1 MNRNINGRSNDV
13 LLHQKLRSLLARKIY
28 EGEYEN
34 GALLPTER
42 ELAQKHGVSRV
53 TVRGTLARMHE
64 EGLIIRRQGHG
75 TRVKL
80 RKSGFPGVMDIIAV
94 IAPADNPFFASFI
107 SRFEAAAEDN
117 GAIVVFKA
125 AGRQPIED
133 ILFRFYERGIR
144 NIVVWPYDEVIN
156 IDSFVRL
163 RGLGMNLVI
172 FDRIVHS
179 GMADCIS
186 VDNADAIKM
195 LYGHLQSK
203 CGRKIVYIGWENDV
217 LTSNTDRERAFV
229 ALGGEDSVYRLPWR
243 KEQGVEK
250 DVAEALKRIP
260 DDTKGILCGNGV
272 IGIAARQYYSLRQR
286 DVSVVCVDDLPGAA
300 SLSLTAYAQPMEE
313 LASAAHRR
321 LVLQNTEANTWNA
334 KTLYLKGNLIVRK

>member
-1 MNRNINGRSNDV
+1 MKRKINGRSNDI
-13 LLHQKLRSLLARKIY
+13 LLHQKLRSILSRKIY

-42 ELAQKHGVSRV
+42 ELAQRHGVSRV

-94 IAPADNPFFASFI
+94 IAPAGNPFFASFI

-133 ILFRFYERGIR
+133 LLFRFYERGIR

-156 IDSFVRL
+156 IESFVRL
-163 RGLGMNLVI
+163 RGLGMNIVV
-172 FDRIVHS
+172 FDRVVHS
-179 GMADCIS
+179 DMADCVS
-186 VDNADAIKM
+186 VDNTDGITV
-195 LYGHLQSK
+195 LYRHLMAK
-203 CGRKIVYIGWENDV
+203 CGGKIVYIGWENDV
-217 LTSNTDRERAFV
+217 LTSNTDREKAFAAV
-229 ALGGEDSVYRLPWR
+229 GNEDSIYRLPWR
-243 KEQGVEK
+243 KEQDVEK
-250 DVAEALKRIP
+250 DVSSILKRLP
-260 DDTKGILCGNGV
+260 RDTRGILCGNGV
-272 IGIAARQYYSLRQR
+272 IGIAVRKNCLERKR
-286 DVSVVCVDDLPGAA
+286 NISVACVDDLPGAT
-300 SLSLTAYAQPMEE
+300 SLELTAYSQPMEE
-313 LASAAHRR
+313 LASVVHQR
-321 LVLQNTEANTWNA
+321 LVLQSSDAGSWKA
-334 KTLYLKGNLIVRK
+334 KTLYVKGKLFVRS